1 MAMIEH
7 PTLDME
13 RQLAAQGC
21 DVVIGCDEVGRGA
34 LAGPVMVGAAAM
46 WSRDLAAAQVPAGV
60 ADSKLLTERRNRRR
74 VAFVVRRLRGRS
86 GE

>member
-34 LAGPVMVGAAAM
+34 LAGPVKGTDMPNEMLVSVTPVSAIAAWKAVMPIRQADRTRRIAFMVF
-46 WSRDLAAAQVPAGV
+46 S
-60 ADSKLLTERRNRRR
+60 LLMPQ
-74 VAFVVRRLRGRS
+74 
-86 GE
+86 

>member
-34 LAGPVMVGAAAM
+34 LAGHG
-46 WSRDLAAAQVPAGV
+46 RGG
-60 ADSKLLTERRNRRR
+60 RH
-74 VAFVVRRLRGRS
+74 VVT
-86 GE
+86 

>member
-21 DVVIGCDEVGRGA
+21 DVVIGCDEGSGAGA
-34 LAGPVMVGAAAM
+34 LAGLVMVGAVAM
-46 WSRDLAAAQVPAGV
+46 WSRDLAAAQSAG
-60 ADSKLLTERRNRRR
+60 R
-74 VAFVVRRLRGRS
+74 VS
-86 GE
+86 PIPNC

>member
-60 ADSKLLTERRNRRR
+60 ADSKLLTESTG
-74 VAFVVRRLRGRS
+74 AKESSTSCVRGAPLTR
-86 GE
+86 

>member
-46 WSRDLAAAQVPAGV
+46 WSRDSPPRKCRPVSPIP
-60 ADSKLLTERRNRRR
+60 NC
-74 VAFVVRRLRGRS
+74 
-86 GE
+86 